1 VSETVPGPGRS
12 GKGQSSRADWGAIPK
27 EHRYPGVTSQRY
39 DSEQLTVIRYELSA
53 GAQYPGHTHQDEQ
66 LVYVLD
72 GRARFAVGSE
82 PVPLERGDLIHVA
95 LGTPHGATAESPGV
109 VFLTISPR
117 RERGTEGRS
126 LWT

>member
-12 GKGQSSRADWGAIPK
+12 GRGQSSRTDWGAIPK
-27 EHRYPGVTSQRY
+27 ERRYRGVTSQRY
-39 DSEQLTVIRYELSA
+39 DTEQLTVIRYELSA
-53 GAQYPGHTHQDEQ
+53 GAQYPVHTHQDEQ

-72 GRARFAVGSE
+72 GRVRFAVGSE
-82 PVPLERGDLIHVA
+82 PVSLERGDLVHVA
-95 LGTPHGATAESPGV
+95 PGMPHGATAESAGV
-109 VFLTISPR
+109 VFLTVSPR